1 MTALTMGN
9 TMKRSPSFYPAA
21 FIASNLVTAK
31 WTKTLTKS
39 ALPQCAL
46 AISLFAGLMPLPA
59 SAYNWQPVAGETAAT
74 ADEQSG
80 FGQKY
85 STIGLEPRARLTLED
100 KRAPID
106 GVSERLI
113 KEICQGPLRTLTDI
127 EIHGLQSILPTGY
140 PQPAELLTK
149 EMEVPEQGKVKAA
162 GGQYR
167 KLAGK
172 DAIALW
178 TLTKGLSVCE
188 PTATGSRRLLKL
200 QLDYWLLKPLSTGQI
215 QLIHLQVDS
224 PGNPF
229 SETRSL
235 EEFVQQA
242 SITTS
247 DQMEFKSSEGKIIAT
262 ALSKQEA
269 GIGQLVELKLSLLR
283 RIGTKPIP
291 YFVSTVPGAY
301 NPQLLS
307 DKSWR
312 AGDKQV
318 MVLITSPSADRQTAT
333 VLAFDHYSAKVT
345 QTLAGTS
352 ITPAVDLEQKGLII
366 KELISDSGYSRP
378 RFYFFSNAADK
389 LVEMVSLRSG
399 LAAGE
404 LESIKYKTLLAGNCD
419 ARTKLAIAVLMLDS
433 EGELAQAATPLLQE
447 LRTSPVIK
455 QDKLLYQTIKKALQ
469 QIDREQ
475 KAKGK

>member
-1 MTALTMGN
+1 
-9 TMKRSPSFYPAA
+9 MKRRPSFYPTS
-21 FIASNLVTAK
+21 FFASKLRPAK
-31 WTKTLTKS
+31 WTKSLTRS
-39 ALPQCAL
+39 ALNRCAL
-46 AISLFAGLMPLPA
+46 AISLVAGLGPLPA
-59 SAYNWQPVAGETAAT
+59 SAYNWQPLANESAAVYG
-74 ADEQSG
+74 EQSG

-85 STIGLEPRARLTLED
+85 STSGLEPRAHLTLED
-100 KRAPID
+100 KTAPID
-106 GVSERLI
+106 GANERLI
-113 KEICQGPLRTLTDI
+113 LTICQGPLRPLTDT
-127 EIHGLQSILPTGY
+127 EIYALQSLLPAGY
-140 PQPAELLTK
+140 PQPAGLLTK
-149 EMEVPEQGKVKAA
+149 ELEVPEQGMVKAA

-167 KLAGK
+167 KLSSK
-172 DAIALW
+172 DAVALW
-178 TLTKGLSVCE
+178 TITKGLSVCE
-188 PTATGSRRLLKL
+188 PTASGSRRLLKL
-200 QLDYWLLKPLSTGQI
+200 QLDYWLIKPLSAGQV
-215 QLIHLQVDS
+215 QLIHLQVDT

-229 SETRSL
+229 SEIRSL
-235 EEFVQQA
+235 DEFVQQA

-262 ALSKQEA
+262 ALSKQQA
-269 GIGQLVELKLSLLR
+269 GTGQLVELKLSLLR

-291 YFVSTVPGAY
+291 YFVSTILGAY

-312 AGDKQV
+312 ADTKQV

-366 KELISDSGYSRP
+366 KEPIADSGYSRP
-378 RFYFFSNAADK
+378 RFFFFSNAADK
-389 LVEMVSLRSG
+389 LVEMVSLRPG

-404 LESIKYKTLLAGNCD
+404 LESIKYKTLLASNCD
-419 ARTKLAIAVLMLDS
+419 ARTKLAIAVLMLDG

-447 LRTSPVIK
+447 LRSSPVIK
-455 QDKLLYQTIKKALQ
+455 QDKVLYQSIKKALQ

>member
-1 MTALTMGN
+1 
-9 TMKRSPSFYPAA
+9 MKRRPSFYPAT
-21 FIASNLVTAK
+21 FIATNLVPAK
-31 WTKTLTKS
+31 WTRALTKS
-39 ALPQCAL
+39 ALAM
-46 AISLFAGLMPLPA
+46 SLLLGLVPLPV
-59 SAYNWQPVAGETAAT
+59 SAYNWQPVAGQTEMTAG
-74 ADEQSG
+74 EQSG

-85 STIGLEPRARLTLED
+85 STTGLEPRARLTLED

-113 KEICQGPLRTLTDI
+113 LKICQGPLRSLTDI
-127 EIHGLQSILPTGY
+127 ELRALQSLLPTGY

-149 EMEVPEQGKVKAA
+149 EVEVPEQGTVKAA

-188 PTATGSRRLLKL
+188 PTATGSRRLLKQ
-200 QLDYWLLKPLSTGQI
+200 QLDYWLIKPLSTGQI
-215 QLIHLQVDS
+215 QLIHLQVET

-262 ALSKQEA
+262 AISKQEA
-269 GIGQLVELKLSLLR
+269 GTGQVVELKLSLLR

-318 MVLITSPSADRQTAT
+318 MVLITSPSNDRQTAT
-333 VLAFDHYSAKVT
+333 VLAFDHFSAKVT

-366 KELISDSGYSRP
+366 KEPIADSGYSRP

-404 LESIKYKTLLAGNCD
+404 LESIKYKTLLADNCD
-419 ARTKLAIAVLMLDS
+419 ARTKLAIAVLMLDA
-433 EGELAQAATPLLQE
+433 EGELAQAATPLLQD

-455 QDKLLYQTIKKALQ
+455 QDKILYQSIKKALQ

-475 KAKGK
+475 KARGK